1 MKPCKAFPEPGRVA
15 LTSRVILKLPS
26 QMQFLGLPDAVLM
39 EIGSDLECCT
49 RSLEELGTSVIEACT
64 NAMEHG
70 NKLDEKTPIEV
81 IFDVNDLT
89 ISVTVLDRGPG
100 FDFDSWRPSN
110 ELMRERGRGILI
122 MREFCDSV
130 EFSRHEDG
138 RFMIVLVK
146 KLDPDDDCD

>member
-1 MKPCKAFPEPGRVA
+1 VSSKIV
-15 LTSRVILKLPS
+15 LKLPS
-26 QMQFLGLPDAVLM
+26 QMDYLGIPDAVLM
-39 EIGSDLECCT
+39 EIGSDLDCCR

-70 NKLDEKTPIEV
+70 NQLDEETPIEV
-81 IFDVNDLT
+81 IFEIEDLT
-89 ISVTVLDRGPG
+89 ISITVLDRGPG
-100 FDFDSWRPSN
+100 FDISSWEPSD

-130 EFSRHEDG
+130 EFRRHEDG

-146 KLDPDDDCD
+146 KLEPGDDCD